1 MKQDRKA
8 VDERQHMILEMV
20 KERGEVHT
28 EELSEALGIS
38 LMTVR
43 RYLRSLEERGVLQRV
58 HGGAVSKEKSS
69 TVRATEEVNNCRR
82 RISEYAAGLVSE
94 NETIYINGSMTALN
108 MLKYAEDK
116 TIIVITNNG
125 AAVAGNF
132 GSSVSIKLT
141 GGLLH
146 NHILVGDM
154 TMQTL
159 LETHAD
165 KAFLGCAA
173 VYDDGEFRYDVPTE
187 IGINEIMVAR
197 TREHLYILADH
208 TKLRPRTEKGNSY
221 GSCRY
226 SCAHTLITDELADP
240 QVLESLRQEG
250 INVITVPVK

>member
-8 VDERQHMILEMV
+8 VDERQQRILEMV
-20 KERGEVHT
+20 MEKGEVQT
-28 EELSEALGIS
+28 EELSEELGIS

-43 RYLRSLEERGVLQRV
+43 RYLRSLEERGVLLRV

-82 RISEYAAGLVSE
+82 RISEFAAGLVRE
-94 NETIYINGSMTALN
+94 GDTIYINGSMTALN
-108 MLKYAEDK
+108 MLRYVQDK
-116 TIIVITNNG
+116 KINVISNNG
-125 AAVAGNF
+125 AAVACTY
-132 GSSVSIKLT
+132 SPSVSIKLT

-154 TMQTL
+154 TMRTL

-173 VYDDGEFRYDVPTE
+173 VYDDGEFRYDIPTE
-187 IGINEIMVAR
+187 IGINEIMVTR
-197 TREHLYILADH
+197 TKEHLYIVADH
-208 TKLRPRTEKGNSY
+208 TKLRSRTEKGNCY

-240 QVLESLRQEG
+240 QILESLKKEG
-250 INVITVPVK
+250 INVIIVPIK